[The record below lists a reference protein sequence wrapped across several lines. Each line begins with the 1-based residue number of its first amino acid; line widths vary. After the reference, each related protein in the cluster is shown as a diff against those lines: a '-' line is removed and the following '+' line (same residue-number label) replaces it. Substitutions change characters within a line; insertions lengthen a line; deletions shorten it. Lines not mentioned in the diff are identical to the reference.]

1 MSFLTLGH
9 ELAVE
14 HEPVEV
20 LHGDV
25 IDGRLAHGL
34 VELVARVDDPED
46 PGRGLHQVEDLGRL
60 EGARAEVV
68 FLVDGRDLREC
79 ISFVRDSK

>member
-1 MSFLTLGH
+1 MTLGH
-9 ELAVE
+9 HLAVE
-14 HEPVEV
+14 HEPVEG

-25 IDGRLAHGL
+25 IAARVAHGL
-34 VELVARVDDPED
+34 VELVARADDPED

-60 EGARAEVV
+60 EGARTEIV

-79 ISFVRDSK
+79 ISFCAIKS